1 MAQLTSDIG
10 EVIRLLQRTPA
21 WAALRS
27 KLKMRDTVFIVDD
40 SASMTVRYCE
50 TRDGKIHP
58 RWDVACD
65 VLEVIGGVLLI
76 HACIVFDALDVLFCC
91 SWPST

>member
-1 MAQLTSDIG
+1 MSQLTCDVG
-10 EVIRLLQRTPA
+10 RVISLLKRTPA
-21 WAALRS
+21 WEALGS

-40 SASMTVRYCE
+40 SGSMNE
-50 TRDGKIHP
+50 GDILTRDGRKHS
-58 RWDVACD
+58 RWEVAQD
-65 VLEVIGGVLLI
+65 LLEVIGGVLLI